1 MKYGTSVDSGCAS
14 NTALSTTFSAT
25 TSTLPAA
32 RDMMRSQCAVPCTR
46 TFPSASTSEAWI
58 TAKSGRMA
66 GTTYVFS
73 PLP

>member
-1 MKYGTSVDSGCAS
+1 MKYGTSVASGCAS
-14 NTALSTTFSAT
+14 NTALSTRFSAT

-46 TFPSASTSEAWI
+46 TLPRASTSEAWI
-58 TAKSGRMA
+58 TAKSGRTA
-66 GTTYVFS
+66 GITQVRS